1 MTVLF
6 LLSLKQLRFPIQC
19 WSEVVITG
27 IFYLLL
33 IWDMFAVV
41 VQSFSY
47 VQLFATP
54 WTAARQAS
62 LSITNS
68 SSLLK
73 LMSFESMMPSN
84 HLILRHPLLLPSIFP
99 SVRVFCNESVFSI
112 SQNIWYKFLQIT
124 FIKLVI
130 IKLVSFSTVLIFL
143 KNFVVNGCWIL
154 FNIFPS
160 STEKIVCFS

>member
-1 MTVLF
+1 M
-6 LLSLKQLRFPIQC
+6 LK
-19 WSEVVITG
+19 WSG
-27 IFYLLL
+27 NNRYLLL
-33 IWDMFAVV
+33 ASDLRYVCCCCSVIQSCSTLCNPMDCSPPGFPVHHQLLKFAQTHVV
-41 VQSFSY
+41 WVNDAIQPSH
-47 VQLFATP
+47 P
-54 WTAARQAS
+54 P
-62 LSITNS
+62 
-68 SSLLK
+68 SSL
-73 LMSFESMMPSN
+73 
-84 HLILRHPLLLPSIFP
+84 LLLPSIFP